1 MNSRCFKFYRAYFI
15 SFNSSNGRHFFLE
28 LNTKRLYQSCGKEKE
43 SSCLMLTSS
52 TKRKISHFHV
62 VVVYRQQRNVQK
74 RVMHVQSCCFA
85 NLNLLLFC
93 RSHCCRHRC
102 LSSLIPNDAT
112 LLVILVTDG
121 GYSEWC
127 PFTSCSVSCGGGV
140 RYRNRTCTNPPPQN
154 GGMDCQHLGPTRES
168 QKCNT
173 QSCSKFRIVRVAPDL
188 ISVHNSP

>member
-1 MNSRCFKFYRAYFI
+1 MSSRCFKLYRAYFI
-15 SFNSSNGRHFFLE
+15 SFNSSNGGHLFLE
-28 LNTKRLYQSCGKEKE
+28 LNTKRFYQSCGKEKE

-62 VVVYRQQRNVQK
+62 VVVYRQQRNVQNARCTCK
-74 RVMHVQSCCFA
+74 VVALLIYDQ
-85 NLNLLLFC
+85 LLFY

-154 GGMDCQHLGPTRES
+154 GGMDCQHLGPARES

-173 QSCSKFRIVRVAPDL
+173 QSCSKFRIVRVAPRPYF
-188 ISVHNSP
+188 SS